1 MIPESHRIEN
11 EKLVADGY
19 VDLFQVVL
27 KNNTNLYLKNN
38 NTVNWQGKSWQGI
51 PLSFEGYS
59 SSSTEEL
66 SRPSL
71 SIANPNGTF
80 STYIRDG
87 LLNRAVLYRY
97 RVLYKDILEDNNVY
111 QKQTWIVWSTPSL
124 TNKYIQFE
132 LRTTLDGPNFVV
144 PARQYLPPEFPCVK
158 L

>member
-1 MIPESHRIEN
+1 MIPESHKIEN
-11 EKLVADGY
+11 EKLVADGC

-71 SIANPNGTF
+71 SIANPNGAF